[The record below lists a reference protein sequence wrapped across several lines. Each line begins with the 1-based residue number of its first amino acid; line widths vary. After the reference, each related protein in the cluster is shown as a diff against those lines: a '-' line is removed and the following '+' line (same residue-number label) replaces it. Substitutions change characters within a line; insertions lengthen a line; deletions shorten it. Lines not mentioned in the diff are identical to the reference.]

1 MTETALATIE
11 TVKTEL
17 ATIQVVQ
24 IADLFKPEVINPM
37 LEKIETHVRSIPTDI
52 STDKGR
58 KECIALAAL
67 VCKSKTFIESSRKK
81 HLEDIQKIVKTVNAS
96 SNVSQERLQKLQDET
111 RQPVTEWE
119 NADKARIADLEE
131 NLAAIAS
138 YGERARAEWQTLATS
153 WMNDVIALIT
163 REGIDWQEY
172 GQRSKLAISTAVAQI
187 KEAIAQRE
195 KYDDEQ
201 AELAALRAEA
211 VERANREAKEKS
223 DREEKERTA
232 AYATV
237 LLQEANAKAERE
249 RKAEADKAEAARL
262 QLENEKRDAEAKTAK
277 AIEDA
282 RIAAEKAESDRV
294 AAEAKAKADQEAA
307 IECERQRV
315 ADEAE
320 TERKATEAREKDKKH
335 RATINREALTAL
347 TTAGVDSDVAKQVIE
362 LIAKRMVPHVSIQY

>member
-201 AELAALRAEA
+201 DELAALRAEA

>member
-347 TTAGVDSDVAKQVIE
+347 TTAGIDSGVAKQVVE